1 MINLVTGGAGFIGSN
16 LIQKLIEN
24 KENVI
29 CLDNFSTG
37 SYKNIEKWLQNKN
50 FQLIKHNVI
59 EPIDLKVNR
68 IWHLACPAS
77 PLHYQDDPIATSKT
91 CFLGAYNMLN
101 LAKKN
106 RAKILF
112 SSSSEIYGDAKNN
125 QQFESCKGTVNTVG
139 SRSCY
144 TEGKRI
150 AETLFFDYYRMFK
163 LDIKIARIFNC
174 YGPNMLPNDGRVI
187 SNFIW
192 QAINNKPIT
201 IYGDGTQTRSFCFI
215 DDLIEGLIK
224 FMNSNEHG
232 PMNFGNDLEEYT
244 INDLAYIITEKIN
257 PLIKFENFPI
267 PEDDSLKRKP
277 VINLAKSTISW
288 QPKVNL
294 RKGIEITINYFKE
307 LI

>member
-1 MINLVTGGAGFIGSN
+1 VINLVTGGAGFIGSN

-29 CLDNFSTG
+29 CLDNFVTG
-37 SYKNIEKWLQNKN
+37 SHENIQKWQGNN
-50 FQLIKHNVI
+50 RFQLIQHNVV

-77 PLHYQDDPIATSKT
+77 PLHYQNNPIETSKT
-91 CFLGAYNMLN
+91 NFLGSYNMLN
-101 LAKKN
+101 LARKN
-106 RAKILF
+106 KAKILF

-125 QQFESCKGTVNTVG
+125 PQIESFKGTVNTTG

-144 TEGKRI
+144 REGKRI
-150 AETLFFDYYRMFK
+150 AETLFFDYYRTFK
-163 LDIKIARIFNC
+163 LDIKIARIFNS

-192 QAINNKPIT
+192 QAINNQPLS
-201 IYGDGTQTRSFCFI
+201 IYGDGTQTRSFCYI
-215 DDLIEGLIK
+215 DDLVEGLIK

-244 INDLAYIITEKIN
+244 INDLAYIISEKIN

-267 PEDDSLKRKP
+267 PDDDPFKRKP
-277 VINLAKSTISW
+277 VIDLAKNKIKW

-294 RKGIEITINYFKE
+294 RKGLEITINYFKA
-307 LI
+307 LN